1 MIKDQVIHCQHTQIL
16 ITSCMVE
23 GTASHQ
29 TEQRLSGSFKWKYQC
44 LSLGII
50 SFSAPLLY
58 NIYLIPSRWISAAP
72 STIRTL
78 T

>member
-29 TEQRLSGSFKWKYQC
+29 TEQKTFGFFQMELSVS

-58 NIYLIPSRWISAAP
+58 NSYLIPIRWI
-72 STIRTL
+72 
-78 T
+78 